1 MAQWNTIESP
11 SEASDKPLLTA
22 PHPPTE
28 EPGSEERTEEP
39 GANPSVERHEA
50 GKDRAEAPS
59 SPEQLRRRAK
69 QWSQQ
74 AKVTLTGSCQT
85 AQRQVQAAMIR
96 TRQRIG
102 RAADQKPVQ
111 VIALVSLGALV
122 AGVLL
127 RVWRSSRYE

>member
-11 SEASDKPLLTA
+11 SEASDKPLLSG

-28 EPGSEERTEEP
+28 EPGTEEPTEEP

-50 GKDRAEAPS
+50 GNDREAPS
-59 SPEQLRRRAK
+59 SLEQLRRSAK
-69 QWSQQ
+69 QWSRQ

-85 AQRQVQAAMIR
+85 TQRQVQAAMIR

-102 RAADQKPVQ
+102 RAADQKPVH
-111 VIALVSLGALV
+111 VIAVVSLSALI

-127 RVWRSSRYE
+127 RVWRSSDYE